1 MRSTTVNTVKWRRS
15 CLLVCGCW
23 SPTKGGVPTFNR
35 ALAIGLAEIGHR
47 TACLVEQATEA
58 ERDDARNHG
67 VTLLTAARTPAGPS
81 FFMPAAAALDFGA
94 DTVIG
99 HDRFT
104 GEIAWAYARVYAQA
118 RLVLI
123 VHTAPPE
130 IEPYKN
136 SGRAAQLIGQREAY
150 TRSLAAEADVV
161 AAVGPRLERYAA
173 DLLADGLGPRHVLR
187 LDPGIDVGGSGTE
200 ERRPPTKRHVLVLG
214 RTDDIVLKGLDIAA
228 LAVAAVRTTGRDA
241 PGLLVRGAPESECD
255 ALHAELVALSGLA
268 RERIEVRP
276 YTVEPT
282 ELRRDLARSAV
293 CVMPS
298 RVEGF
303 GLVALEAIAAGTPVL
318 VSSKSGA
325 AELLHSRLGRS
336 AEPMITEVTDDLETD
351 VKAWSAGLGLVLS
364 DLPGALSYA
373 GEVRRRL
380 AAQLRWSDTAES
392 LVRAVA
398 ELSTPDRV

>member
-1 MRSTTVNTVKWRRS
+1 MNPVKERRS
-15 CLLVCGCW
+15 CLLVCGSW

-35 ALAIGLAEIGHR
+35 SLAIGLAEAGHR
-47 TACLVEQATEA
+47 TGCLVEQATEA
-58 ERDDARNHG
+58 ERDDAHSRG
-67 VTLLTAARTPAGPS
+67 VTLLPAARTPAGPS
-81 FFMPAAAALDFGA
+81 LLLPTAIVREFGA

-104 GEIAWAYARVYAQA
+104 GEFAWAHARLYASA
-118 RLVLI
+118 RLVYI

-136 SGRAAQLIGQREAY
+136 SGRTADLIRQRERH
-150 TRSLAAEADVV
+150 TRALAAEADVV

-173 DLLADGLGPRHVLR
+173 DLLADGLGPGRIVR
-187 LDPGIDVGGSGTE
+187 LDPGMEVGAGTAV
-200 ERRPPTKRHVLVLG
+200 ERRPPAKRHVLVLG

-228 LAVAAVRTTGRDA
+228 LAVAAVRATGHDA
-241 PGLLVRGAPESECD
+241 PGLLVRGAPENECD
-255 ALHAELVALSGLA
+255 ALHAQLVALSGLA

-276 YTVEPT
+276 YTVEPA

-325 AELLHSRLGRS
+325 AELLHRRLGRS
-336 AEPMITEVTDDLETD
+336 AEPMIVEVADDLNAD
-351 VKAWSAGLGLVLS
+351 VKAWSAALGLVLS
-364 DLPGALSYA
+364 DLPSALGYA
-373 GEVRRRL
+373 GEVRGRL
-380 AAQLRWSDTAES
+380 AAQLRWRDTADS
-392 LVRAVA
+392 LVVAVP
-398 ELSTPDRV
+398 EPLSPEPIP